1 MLEIKEE
8 HGLAVTVIIHLSHS
22 IVGVNVLIEKT
33 NIILKGKCKQ
43 IKILDKIVTLL
54 Y

>member
-1 MLEIKEE
+1 MSEIKEE
-8 HGLAVTVIIHLSHS
+8 HGLEVTIIIHLSYS
-22 IVGVNVLIEKT
+22 IVGVTVLIEKT

-43 IKILDKIVTLL
+43 IKILDKIVTRL